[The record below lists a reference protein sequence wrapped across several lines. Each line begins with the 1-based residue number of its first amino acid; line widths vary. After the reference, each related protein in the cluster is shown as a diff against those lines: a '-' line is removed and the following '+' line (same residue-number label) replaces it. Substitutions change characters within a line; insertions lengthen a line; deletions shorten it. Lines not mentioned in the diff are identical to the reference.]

1 MTALTATTEI
11 DPVWHFFDEADPSLD
26 RTDVLGPNSLFLSYG
41 IIAHRSA
48 RIATPSGT
56 FPSVVEITWYRSGFT
71 SGNTQSEFLTINVF
85 SHESRLSMPRP
96 PNYDVLSI
104 SPAPIE
110 SIPLPVDY
118 AVQISDPMH
127 SSLSRKIREAYQS
140 AQLDHDAAETARRA
154 VNDAIGFVDFN
165 LPGGKPLVMLSD
177 DGVLSVQWRL
187 GHLGVML
194 VFTGDGTGTYSIKR
208 PGGSYAVGAKD
219 FRLEDGLADEVR
231 AAIDAQ
237 AAG

>member
-11 DPVWHFFDEADPSLD
+11 DPVWRFFDEADYSLGGA
-26 RTDVLGPNSLFLSYG
+26 DVLGLSSLFLSYG
-41 IIAHRSA
+41 IIADRSA
-48 RIATPSGT
+48 RIGTPSET
-56 FPSVVEITWYRSGFT
+56 FPSVVEIIWYRFGFT

-85 SHESRLSMPRP
+85 SHGSRPSMTRP
-96 PNYDVLSI
+96 PNYDMLSI

-118 AVQISDPMH
+118 AVQILDPMH
-127 SSLSRKIREAYQS
+127 SSLSKKIRDAYQS

-154 VNDAIGFVDFN
+154 VNDAIRFVDFN
-165 LPGGKPLVMLSD
+165 LPGGEPLVMLSD
-177 DGVLSVQWRL
+177 DGVLSLQWRF
-187 GHLGVML
+187 GNLGVML
-194 VFTGDGTGTYSIKR
+194 VFTGDGTGTYSIKQ
-208 PGGSYAVGAKD
+208 PGGSYAIGAKD
-219 FRLEDGLADEVR
+219 FRLEDGLAEEVR